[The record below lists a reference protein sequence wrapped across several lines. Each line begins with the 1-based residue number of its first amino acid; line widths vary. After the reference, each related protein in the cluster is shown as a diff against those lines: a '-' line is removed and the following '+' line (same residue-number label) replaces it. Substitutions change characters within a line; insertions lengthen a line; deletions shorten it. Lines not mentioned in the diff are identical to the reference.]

1 MPPLNFIR
9 CSGLAAILGGVAY
22 AVILGSLGPLVRY
35 LYSPS
40 SHEDIPPL
48 LNYLDTIS
56 VLLLALGALA
66 AIAGLHTLQGERYGL
81 LGALAS
87 LTAFS
92 GVALILLG
100 GLSDLLGL
108 AGQRSF
114 YLGLY
119 TLVAGALVAS
129 VGLLTLG
136 GVTIAARV
144 LPGWVGA
151 LIILGSPPSVF
162 FFASLYDELQL
173 LVGVAWALVG
183 YALFRQVRVRQAQ
196 QSSRVT

>member
-9 CSGLAAILGGVAY
+9 WSGLAAVLGGVAY
-22 AVILGSLGPLVRY
+22 AFILGLLGPLVRY

-40 SHEDIPPL
+40 SDEDIPPI
-48 LNYLDTIS
+48 LNYLDTIP
-56 VLLLALGALA
+56 VLLLVLGALA
-66 AIAGLHTLQGERYGL
+66 AIAGLHTLQRERYGL

-92 GVALILLG
+92 GVALLLVG
-100 GLSDLLGL
+100 ALSDLLGL

-136 GVTIAARV
+136 GVTMAARV
-144 LPGWVGA
+144 LPGWVGV
-151 LIILGSPPSVF
+151 LIILGSPPAVF
-162 FFASLYDELQL
+162 FFAGLYDELQL
-173 LVGVAWALVG
+173 LVGGAWALVG
-183 YALFRQVRVRQAQ
+183 YALFRQARVRQAQ

>member
-1 MPPLNFIR
+1 M
-9 CSGLAAILGGVAY
+9 
-22 AVILGSLGPLVRY
+22 
-35 LYSPS
+35 
-40 SHEDIPPL
+40 
-48 LNYLDTIS
+48 
-56 VLLLALGALA
+56 
-66 AIAGLHTLQGERYGL
+66 

-92 GVALILLG
+92 GVVLLLLG

-151 LIILGSPPSVF
+151 LIILGSPPAVF
-162 FFASLYDELQL
+162 FFAGLYDESQL

-183 YALFRQVRVRQAQ
+183 YALFRQARVRQAQ
-196 QSSRVT
+196 LPSRET